1 MLFPSPLFCM
11 ASEQTINIRPPLW
24 LPILAVVIGGAF
36 YLAGKQM
43 EKSPASS
50 VPGTITVTGEGKAF
64 VTPDIASISFGMQTG
79 QQKTAAIAMQKL
91 SENMTK
97 IYEALQNAG
106 IDKKDIATENFWL
119 NPVYNWQTGTQIL
132 QGYEA
137 NQSLRVKVRDLDK
150 ISDVVSVATA
160 AGANQAG
167 SVNFTVDDPEAKRAE
182 ARKEAIEQAKEKA
195 QELAR
200 QLGVSLGDLKG
211 FSEGYNSGVTP
222 YPTMM
227 RSEGMGGGGDASL
240 PLPSGEQEMSVSVTV
255 TYELN

>member
-1 MLFPSPLFCM
+1 M
-11 ASEQTINIRPPLW
+11 ASDQTINIRPPLW
-24 LPILAVVIGGAF
+24 LPILAVVIGGVF
-36 YLAGKQM
+36 YIAGKHL
-43 EKSPASS
+43 EKQPVENPA
-50 VPGTITVTGEGKAF
+50 GTITVTGEGKSF

-79 QQKTAAIAMQKL
+79 QQKTAAVAMQKL

-97 IYEALQNAG
+97 IYEALQDAG

-137 NQSLRVKVRDLDK
+137 NQSLRVKVRNLDK

-182 ARKEAIEQAKEKA
+182 ARKEAIDQAKEKA
-195 QELAR
+195 QILAQ
-200 QLGVSLGDLKG
+200 QLGVRLGELKG
-211 FSEGYNSGVTP
+211 FAEGYNGGTP
-222 YPTMM
+222 VPYATMM
-227 RSEGMGGGGDASL
+227 RSEGMGGGADASL
-240 PLPSGEQEMSVSVTV
+240 PLPSGEQEMSTTV
-255 TYELN
+255 TLTYEIE